1 MEIST
6 AGINS
11 ATACAANRDAF
22 PLQGCLRRR
31 LSSPAGCDEVEA
43 DGADVRVLV
52 AGVACFYPLAHD
64 KSS

>member
-22 PLQGCLRRR
+22 LLQGCLRRR

-43 DGADVRVLV
+43 DGADVRVRL
-52 AGVACFYPLAHD
+52 
-64 KSS
+64 

>member
-22 PLQGCLRRR
+22 LLQGCLRRR

-43 DGADVRVLV
+43 DGADVRVSCGRDGCGRCVLLS
-52 AGVACFYPLAHD
+52 AG
-64 KSS
+64 S